1 MKEIESASIGSEH
14 DGALGVV
21 SRKSLGEVFPNK
33 DNSNIDA
40 MGSGFG
46 SSTFSC
52 FFFDD
57 ESFSLSLPLSLPLES
72 FTPRTVPIVPSLLKR
87 KFFHFSLSFC
97 IAADC
102 SAEILLLLDDDDDD
116 DAERFDINLTITPN
130 QISIKRAR
138 TNRIIDSEIKSLLLS
153 LLIFLNGLAMTP
165 FFLRVLLVPFT
176 VVWGDELRE
185 VANARRDAVPL
196 EELELPDS
204 KLL

>member
-1 MKEIESASIGSEH
+1 M
-14 DGALGVV
+14 V

-57 ESFSLSLPLSLPLES
+57 ESLSLSLPLSLPLES

-102 SAEILLLLDDDDDD
+102 SAEILLLLEDDDDDD

-138 TNRIIDSEIKSLLLS
+138 TNRIIDSEIKSLLLLS

-165 FFLRVLLVPFT
+165 FFLRVLLIPFT

-196 EELELPDS
+196 ERPELPDS